1 MTVPVQCPACFTMNK
16 PGQMRC
22 RVCGRDLRAVKA
34 APREAPSM
42 VLQKVLGGEVFTAV
56 LGNASPTE
64 VAEPVA
70 PEPSAAEA
78 SLPPATPDAD
88 EEARRALAV
97 LTERL
102 ANRASSS
109 GQRFKPYAPDRA
121 RIPDSDEVRQ
131 GVKRQLD
138 SAARAFRD
146 KRYDSA
152 AEHLLKA
159 IAKDDR
165 DSRSWV
171 LLGQVYLRLDRPYKA
186 AVGYLRAL
194 DLGPRND
201 SAWLGLAR
209 ALKAVGDLPGAR
221 EVLDRTV
228 LVNPTLPE
236 AWSERGSVLEALGET
251 AEAARSYAR
260 TLELRPDHWA
270 AKERLDALTPTLS
283 GPISSG
289 GSTERG
295 GAADAASVATSAVP
309 EDEEPFP
316 DFADLAELP
325 SKQATEARPPSA
337 APHPSRI
344 RTYLEGFDDTIGGG
358 IPWGHVVLL
367 EGSPGTMKS
376 SVGFSILLQN
386 AAREGRHC
394 LYFSLE
400 ERTSSILKQM
410 GSLGLPLHLNRGSLV
425 VLDPRAAAGLLR
437 DHPDWAEAFQR
448 ALATIKQER
457 GLDLLV
463 IDSLEALEVLAKFKD
478 RRREIFRLFEWLR
491 DLDITCFVITERPDW
506 VIGGHVVQ
514 GRWDEDFL
522 ADGVIHLRQH
532 LVSDLEVQ
540 RRLRVVKMRGTRHET
555 GYLAFVLDEGR
566 FKVTRAMSP

>member
-1 MTVPVQCPACFTMNK
+1 MSAPVQCPGCFSQNK
-16 PGQMRC
+16 PGQARC
-22 RVCGRDLRAVKA
+22 RVCGRDLRSGTSGARASPAV
-34 APREAPSM
+34 
-42 VLQKVLGGEVFTAV
+42 VLQKVMGSEVFTAV
-56 LGNASPTE
+56 LADTPPSDAE
-64 VAEPVA
+64 EPVA
-70 PEPSAAEA
+70 PEPA
-78 SLPPATPDAD
+78 PPDAAPPSAPGDSD

-97 LTERL
+97 LTERMTT
-102 ANRASSS
+102 RASAI

-121 RIPDSDEVRQ
+121 RIPETAEAKQ
-131 GVKRQLD
+131 TVKRQLD

-146 KRYDSA
+146 KRFEPA

-159 IAKDDR
+159 IAKDDQ
-165 DSRSWV
+165 DPRSWV
-171 LLGQVYLRLDRPYKA
+171 LLGQAYLRLERPYKA

-194 DLGPRND
+194 DLQPRND

-209 ALKAVGDLPGAR
+209 ALKAIGDLPASR

-228 LVNPTLPE
+228 LVNPSMAE

-251 AEAARSYAR
+251 GEAFRSYAR
-260 TLELRPDHWA
+260 TLELRPDHTA
-270 AKERLDALTPTLS
+270 AKERLDALAPAVSATAP
-283 GPISSG
+283 PD
-289 GSTERG
+289 G
-295 GAADAASVATSAVP
+295 GAATAEPSVGTPATS
-309 EDEEPFP
+309 EDDEDFP
-316 DFADLAELP
+316 DFADLAALP
-325 SKQATEARPPSA
+325 PKPAPAATPAGRE
-337 APHPSRI
+337 PHPARI
-344 RTYLEGFDDTIGGG
+344 RTFIEGLDDAIGGG
-358 IPWGHVVLL
+358 IPWGAVVLV

-386 AAREGRHC
+386 AVREGRHG

-400 ERTSSILKQM
+400 ERSSSLLKQM
-410 GSLGLPLHLNRGSLV
+410 GSLGLPLHVDKGSLI
-425 VLDPRAAAGLLR
+425 VLDPRAAKGLLKE
-437 DHPDWAEAFQR
+437 HGDWVAAFQN
-448 ALATIKQER
+448 ALAAVKAQR

-463 IDSLEALEVLAKFKD
+463 IDSLDALEVLAKFKD
-478 RRREIFRLFEWLR
+478 RRRELFRLFEWLR

-506 VIGGHVVQ
+506 VIAGHVIQ

-555 GYLAFVLDEGR
+555 GYLALVLDEGR

>member
-1 MTVPVQCPACFTMNK
+1 MTAPVQCPACYTMNK
-16 PGQMRC
+16 PGQTRC
-22 RVCGRDLRAVKA
+22 RVCGRSLRGEKAGAPA
-34 APREAPSM
+34 APPV
-42 VLQKVLGGEVFTAV
+42 VLQKVMGGEVFTAV
-56 LGNASPTE
+56 LGDAAA
-64 VAEPVA
+64 AEPEPPPA
-70 PEPSAAEA
+70 SGTETAEPSAP
-78 SLPPATPDAD
+78 SPADAD
-88 EEARRALAV
+88 EQARRTLAV
-97 LTERL
+97 LAERL

-109 GQRFKPYAPDRA
+109 GQRFKPYAPGRP
-121 RIPDSDEVRQ
+121 RTPDSDEAKAA
-131 GVKRQLD
+131 VKRQLD
-138 SAARAFRD
+138 SGARAFRE
-146 KRYDSA
+146 KQYDTA

-159 IAKDDR
+159 IAKDDQ
-165 DSRSWV
+165 DPRSWV
-171 LLGQVYLRLDRPYKA
+171 LLGQVYLRLERPYKA

-194 DLGPRND
+194 ELQPRND
-201 SAWLGLAR
+201 GAWLGLAR
-209 ALKAVGDLPGAR
+209 ALKAAGDLPGAR

-228 LVNPTLPE
+228 LVSPSLTE
-236 AWSERGSVLEALGET
+236 AWSERGAVLEALEEPV
-251 AEAARSYAR
+251 EAAKSYAR
-260 TLELRPDHWA
+260 TLELRPDHRL
-270 AKERLDALTPTLS
+270 AKERLEVLGPRLAPPEADRAPPAAGLT
-283 GPISSG
+283 
-289 GSTERG
+289 
-295 GAADAASVATSAVP
+295 AAEPEAE
-309 EDEEPFP
+309 EDEEDFP
-316 DFADLAELP
+316 DFTDLAELP
-325 SKQATEARPPSA
+325 PPEAAKA
-337 APHPSRI
+337 AGSETSPRHAPRI
-344 RTYLEGFDDTIGGG
+344 RTYVEGLDETIGGG
-358 IPWGHVVLL
+358 IPWGHVVLV

-386 AAREGRHC
+386 AARDGLHC

-410 GSLGLPLHLNRGSLV
+410 GSLGLPLHVDKGSLV
-425 VLDPRAAAGLLR
+425 VLDPRAAKGLLR
-437 DHPDWAEAFQR
+437 DHADWVEAFQR

-463 IDSLEALEVLAKFKD
+463 IDSLDALEVLAKFQD

-555 GYLAFVLDEGR
+555 GYLALVLDEGR